1 MELGGEV
8 AFCSDFSW
16 ICGTFKNLRQSVE
29 ILDAAFEP
37 RLEKYEKG
45 YGLENLL
52 YVAWTLEKA
61 SVLILGERG
70 LSQRLGRLSAD

>member
-1 MELGGEV
+1 M
-8 AFCSDFSW
+8 
-16 ICGTFKNLRQSVE
+16 E

-37 RLEKYEKG
+37 TLEDYEKG
-45 YGLENLL
+45 YGPENLL

-61 SVLILGERG
+61 SVLISGEHG